1 MDDIVVG
8 IDVGTSKICALVARI
23 RDGETLHIIGYGIQ
37 PARGLKKGG
46 ITDLNEASDAIAR
59 AVVEAEE
66 MSNYKIN
73 SAVISLAGSHVSCI
87 NSRGAVKVRGSKV
100 SEIDVE
106 RALDQAGQVA
116 VPQERIKIHVIQ
128 RGFTI
133 DGQDGIQNPI
143 DMKGIRLEVETHVIT
158 ALNTAVE
165 NLREAVH
172 RANLDVAQFVLKPL
186 ASAEAVLTDSERS
199 MGAVV
204 CDIGAGTTDLAIYV
218 NGDVWHTMVLPFGG
232 NHITQD
238 IAYGLRLS
246 FEAAEELKIKHGHAV
261 ETEIGYEDSVVVK
274 SFGDDRPV
282 RIKRRDLAMI
292 IEARV
297 AEIFDMALS
306 EIKRSG
312 YDGLLPAGM
321 VITGG
326 TANLSGIQNLASR
339 VLRMPVRIA
348 NPQPVEGMGRM
359 LESPAFSTAIGLIN
373 WAAALQGLSLSSNEV
388 GRSLSQPKKTDD
400 GKNNFKEKFEEFIK
414 RLMP

>member
-46 ITDLNEASDAIAR
+46 ITDLNAASEAIAS
-59 AVVEAEE
+59 AVLEAEE

-73 SAVISLAGSHVSCI
+73 SAVISLAGSHVSCV
-87 NSRGAVKVRGSKV
+87 NSRGAVKIRGPKV
-100 SEIDVE
+100 SEMDIE
-106 RALDQAGQVA
+106 RALEQAGQVA
-116 VPQERIKIHVIQ
+116 VPQDRIKIHVIQ

-133 DGQDGIQNPI
+133 DQQDGIQNPM
-143 DMKGIRLEVETHVIT
+143 DMKGTRLEVETHVIT
-158 ALNTAVE
+158 ASSMAVE
-165 NLREAVH
+165 NLREAAN

-186 ASAEAVLTDSERS
+186 ASAEAVLTETERS

-218 NGDVWHTMVLPFGG
+218 NGDVWHTMVLPYGG

-238 IAYGLRLS
+238 ISYGLRLS
-246 FEAAEELKIKHGHAV
+246 FESSEELKVKHGHAV
-261 ETEIGYEDSVVVK
+261 ESDLSYEDTVVVK
-274 SFGDDRPV
+274 SFGDERPV
-282 RIKRRDLAMI
+282 RIKRSDLAMI

-297 AEIFDMALS
+297 GEIFDLALS

-312 YDGLLPAGM
+312 YDGLLPAGI

-326 TANLSGIQNLASR
+326 TASLSGIQKLAER
-339 VLRMPVRIA
+339 VLRMPVRVA
-348 NPQPVEGMGRM
+348 SPQPVEGMGKAM
-359 LESPAFSTAIGLIN
+359 ESPAFSTAIGLIN
-373 WAAALQGLSLSSNEV
+373 WAAALQGLTLSTSESDRKPHLPKNPIEN
-388 GRSLSQPKKTDD
+388 RSQVVQRFNDFL
-400 GKNNFKEKFEEFIK
+400 K

>member
-8 IDVGTSKICALVARI
+8 IDIGTSKICALVARI

-37 PARGLKKGG
+37 PSRGLKKGG
-46 ITDLNEASDAIAR
+46 ITDLNASSDAIAR

-73 SAVISLAGSHVSCI
+73 SAVISLAGSHVSCV
-87 NSRGAVKVRGSKV
+87 NSRAAVKVRGPKV
-100 SEIDVE
+100 SEYDIE

-116 VPQERIKIHVIQ
+116 VPQDRVKIHVIQ
-128 RGFTI
+128 RSFTI
-133 DGQDGIQNPI
+133 DEQDGIQNPI
-143 DMKGIRLEVETHVIT
+143 DMKGTRLEVETHVIT
-158 ALNTAVE
+158 ASNTAVE
-165 NLREAVH
+165 NLREAVN
-172 RANLDVAQFVLKPL
+172 RANIEVAQFVLKPL

-246 FEAAEELKIKHGHAV
+246 FEAAEDLKIKYGHAI
-261 ETEIGYEDSVVVK
+261 EHDMIYEDSVVVK
-274 SFGDDRPV
+274 SFGAEHPV
-282 RIKRRDLAMI
+282 RIKRSDLAMI

-326 TANLSGIQNLASR
+326 TANLSGIQNLASA
-339 VLRMPVRIA
+339 VLRMPVRVA
-348 NPQPVEGMGRM
+348 NPQPVEGMGKVM
-359 LESPAFSTAIGLIN
+359 ESPAFSTAIGLIN
-373 WAAALQGLSLSSNEV
+373 WAAALQGLSLSSSEV
-388 GRSLSQPKKTDD
+388 ERKPRFPKVPSEGKSQLSD
-400 GKNNFKEKFEEFIK
+400 KFNAFVK